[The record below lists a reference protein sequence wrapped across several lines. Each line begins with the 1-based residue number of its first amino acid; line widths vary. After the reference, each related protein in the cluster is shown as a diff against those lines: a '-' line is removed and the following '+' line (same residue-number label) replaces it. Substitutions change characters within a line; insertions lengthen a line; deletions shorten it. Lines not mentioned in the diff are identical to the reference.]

1 MRLAEKPELV
11 MVGPMMPHVMA
22 ALEHDFRV
30 HRLWLAPE
38 RDALLAAA
46 RGARAIATDGHL
58 GADPA
63 MIDALP
69 RLEIIACYGVGV
81 DAIDLAHAA
90 KCGVVVT
97 NTPDVLTD
105 DVANLAIGLLL
116 AVTRRMVVADRYVRA
131 GRWLDGNMALTRSVV
146 GKRLGILGLGR
157 IGKAIARR
165 AEALGCSVSYCG
177 RRAQH
182 DQPYPFH
189 DSLLGMARSCDYLV
203 VSCPGGAGTRHLV
216 TAEVLAA
223 LGPEGV
229 LVNIARGSVVDEAA
243 LVAAL
248 RSGALGGAGL
258 DVFEAEPRVPGDLLE
273 LETVVLQPHM
283 GSATFETRR
292 AMGDLVVDN
301 LRAFFAGRP
310 VLTPVG

>member
-1 MRLAEKPELV
+1 MAGKPELV

-22 ALEHDFRV
+22 ALEHDFHV
-30 HRLWLAPE
+30 HRYWLATD

-46 RGARAIATDGHL
+46 GGATAIATDGHL
-58 GADPA
+58 GADA
-63 MIDALP
+63 QMIEALP
-69 RLEIIACYGVGV
+69 NLEIIACYGVGV

-90 KCGVVVT
+90 GRGVVVT

-105 DVANLAIGLLL
+105 DVANLAVGLLL
-116 AVTRRMVVADRYVRA
+116 AVTRHMVAADRYVRE
-131 GRWLDGNMALTRSVV
+131 GRWPGGNMELTRSVV

-165 AEALGCSVSYCG
+165 ADALGCSVSYTG
-177 RRAQH
+177 RMGQH
-182 DQPYPFH
+182 DQPYSYH

-216 TAEVLAA
+216 NGEVLTA

-229 LVNIARGSVVDEAA
+229 LINIARGSVVDEAA

-248 RSGALGGAGL
+248 EARSLGGAGL
-258 DVFEAEPRVPGDLLE
+258 DVFAAEPQVPEVLLT

-310 VLTPVG
+310 VLTPVA